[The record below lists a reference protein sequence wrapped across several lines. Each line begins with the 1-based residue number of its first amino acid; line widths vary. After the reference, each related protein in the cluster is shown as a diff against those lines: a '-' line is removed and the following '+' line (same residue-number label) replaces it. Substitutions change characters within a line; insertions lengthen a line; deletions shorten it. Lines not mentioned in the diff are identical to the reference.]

1 MPFDEQEQRTL
12 FAEQEQRTLFAEQ
25 EQRTLFAEQE
35 QRRLFADLEQ
45 RMRDELARL
54 PSPLAPATLLPRV
67 LAVVDAWVSRPWYAR
82 AWFTWPFGWQAAS
95 VVLVALALY
104 GTWVAPPLP
113 APVVATGNAGGV
125 IWRALIEPL
134 MGYVVGLVVLMGIAC
149 AVFGAALNYL
159 FLERTA
165 SR

>member
-1 MPFDEQEQRTL
+1 MRFD
-12 FAEQEQRTLFAEQ
+12 
-25 EQRTLFAEQE
+25 
-35 QRRLFADLEQ
+35 DLEQ

-67 LAVVDAWVSRPWYAR
+67 LAAVDAWVNRPWYAR
-82 AWFTWPFGWQAAS
+82 AWFTWPLAWQVAS
-95 VVLVALALY
+95 VAFLALMMY
-104 GTWVAPPLP
+104 ATWA
-113 APVVATGNAGGV
+113 APVPASIVATGNAGGL
-125 IWRALIEPL
+125 IWRTLIEPL
-134 MGYVVGLVVLMGIAC
+134 LGYVVGLVLLMGLAC